1 MTAIVVLKKGTH
13 YSNKMLYV
21 CSFYAIHWILLST
34 AFCLTPSA
42 KIYHGFCFLLL
53 FFSPSFW
60 YCRPSAKIHH
70 SSGVEWRSTICAVIE
85 VLVQRLSSPE
95 VLGFFKRHK
104 LNQWKSW
111 SSSLN
116 YSPFLFFHKYLT
128 VQFVRT
134 SDFFISQQLHFL
146 NLLLLYYTWKNIVN
160 ILWI

>member
-21 CSFYAIHWILLST
+21 CSLYAIHWILLST
-34 AFCLTPSA
+34 AFSLTPSA

-70 SSGVEWRSTICAVIE
+70 SSGVERRSIICAVIE
-85 VLVQRLSSPE
+85 VLVHRLSSPE
-95 VLGFFKRHK
+95 VLGFFKRHQ

-116 YSPFLFFHKYLT
+116 YSPFFYIFFHKYLT

-134 SDFFISQQLHFL
+134 SVFFISQQLHFL
-146 NLLLLYYTWKNIVN
+146 NLLL
-160 ILWI
+160 